1 MEIGI
6 PVWALNSAISDF
18 RMHVYVNAKYFK
30 MAENTNVQPEEK
42 NNETKGLK
50 QMKKLFSFA

>member
-1 MEIGI
+1 
-6 PVWALNSAISDF
+6 
-18 RMHVYVNAKYFK
+18 